1 MDFAL
6 IGKAL
11 ILGIVEG
18 VTEFLPVSST
28 GHLIVVGSL
37 LNFGGAGAKAFLVV
51 IQFGA
56 ILAVCWEYRRR
67 IGRVAAGMWTDATQR
82 RFALNV
88 VIATIPA
95 VVLGLSFEK
104 VIKEALFSPVPV
116 AVALVVGGLVILWAQ
131 ARERRRGSAPARV
144 QALDELGP
152 LDALKVGCAQCC
164 ALIPGVSRSG
174 STIIGAML
182 LGVDRRVATEFS
194 FFSSNSRH
202 RRRDALRIGE
212 APRRRFRRY
221 GRCLHRRYGRSV
233 RQRVRLRALAAAL
246 PRHSRFHGLRLV
258 PDRVRHG
265 RARRRLWRR
274 AQLGGRKGEDAH
286 SA

>member
-1 MDFAL
+1 MDWVL

-18 VTEFLPVSST
+18 LTEFLPVSST

-37 LNFGGAGAKAFLVV
+37 LDFNDEAAKTFHVV

-56 ILAVCWEYRRR
+56 ILAVCWEYRWR
-67 IGRVAAGMWTDATQR
+67 IGRVAAGVWGDATQR

-95 VVLGLSFEK
+95 AVLGLCFEAA
-104 VIKEALFSPVPV
+104 IKEALFAPVPV
-116 AVALVVGGLVILWAQ
+116 ALALVAGGIVILWVQ
-131 ARERRRGSAPARV
+131 ARERRQGGASGRIRTI
-144 QALDELGP
+144 DELRP

-182 LGVDRRVATEFS
+182 LGVERRVATEFS
-194 FFSSNSRH
+194 FFLAIPVIVGATLYELVKH
-202 RRRDALRIGE
+202 RGAAFVDMADILTAGTFAAFVSAFVCVRWLLRYLATHDFTAFAWYRIAFGMVVLVIGYGDAL
-212 APRRRFRRY
+212 
-221 GRCLHRRYGRSV
+221 
-233 RQRVRLRALAAAL
+233 
-246 PRHSRFHGLRLV
+246 
-258 PDRVRHG
+258 D
-265 RARRRLWRR
+265 W
-274 AQLGGRKGEDAH
+274 GG
-286 SA
+286 

>member
-194 FFSSNSRH
+194 FFLAIPVIGGATLYELAKH
-202 RRRDALRIGE
+202 RGAAFADMADVFTVGTAAAFVSAFVCVRWLLRYLATHDFTAFAWYWIAFGMVVLVVGYGDALNWG
-212 APRRRFRRY
+212 A
-221 GRCLHRRYGRSV
+221 
-233 RQRVRLRALAAAL
+233 
-246 PRHSRFHGLRLV
+246 
-258 PDRVRHG
+258 
-265 RARRRLWRR
+265 
-274 AQLGGRKGEDAH
+274 
-286 SA
+286 